1 METVRFPWIPVGQ
14 TLFKSRMC
22 KKNET
27 KYIRY
32 NILSDFFV
40 YVKNK
45 YIFKLQ
51 LRFRADDRL
60 ARMLTYLSVVQ
71 EMALKTTNM
80 AAGGIAAHRRGGLS
94 RAGRAV
100 SQGSQGCWSRWWTRG
115 RSG

>member
-80 AAGGIAAHRRGGLS
+80 AAGGIAAD
-94 RAGRAV
+94 AGA
-100 SQGSQGCWSRWWTRG
+100 
-115 RSG
+115 